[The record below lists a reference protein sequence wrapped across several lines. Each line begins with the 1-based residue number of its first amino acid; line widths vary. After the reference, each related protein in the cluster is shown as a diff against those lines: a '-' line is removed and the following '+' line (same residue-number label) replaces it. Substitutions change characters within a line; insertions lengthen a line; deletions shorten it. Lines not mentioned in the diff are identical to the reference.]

1 MKQLNARPSSI
12 EFLSRYLHEPVN
24 CLTHLLGAVFSALG
38 MAILL
43 TRSWGR
49 PLYVASFA
57 VYGVSSVLLYLASS
71 LFHGLKVSPEARRML
86 LRLDHVGIFALI
98 AGSYTPVALIVLR
111 EHSALLGW
119 GLFWLVWGLALLGM
133 VFKILWLDAPYWLS
147 TSFYLLLGWLALFVI
162 VPIKE
167 ALPAGGFFLLFLGGI
182 LYSVGAVVFALERPD
197 PYPGVFGH
205 HELWHLFVLAGG
217 SSYFMMLFLYVAA
230 L

>member
-1 MKQLNARPSSI
+1 MKVRARPASI
-12 EFLSRYLHEPVN
+12 EFLSRYMYEPVN
-24 CLTHLLGAVFSALG
+24 CLTHLVGAVFSALG

-49 PLYVASFA
+49 PLYVAAFA

-71 LFHGLKVSPEARRML
+71 LFHGLRVSPATRRLL

-98 AGSYTPVALIVLR
+98 AGSYTPVALIILR

-119 GLFWLVWGLALLGM
+119 GFFWLVWGLALLGM

-147 TSFYLLLGWLALFVI
+147 TSFYLLLGWLAIFVI
-162 VPIKE
+162 APIKE
-167 ALPAGGFFLLFLGGI
+167 ALPAGGLLLLFLGGV
-182 LYSVGAVVFALERPD
+182 LYTVGAVVFALERPD